1 VKTIYIFVLSL
12 LFFTGTI
19 ALAQQQGKA
28 IIQGRVY
35 NEKNNE
41 PLPFATIVIYGTTIG
56 SISDLDGNF
65 LFTGVDP
72 GFIRLQVSSV
82 GFETLVTEEFQATSA
97 RQSYIEIPMKEANIS
112 LSEVTVKASPFR
124 KQEES
129 PVSLKTIQISEIE
142 KNPGGNRDISKVLQ
156 SFPGVGGTVSF
167 RNDLIIRGGGPSENR
182 FYLDGIE
189 IPNLNHFSTQGASGG
204 AVGIINVDFIRQ
216 VQYYSGAFPASR
228 GNTLSS
234 VFEFNQFDGNKE
246 KLNFKG
252 SVGATDLALA
262 LNGPLSDNTTFFVSA
277 RRSYLQLLFAALQ
290 LPFLPTYN
298 DFQFKV
304 KTRIDL
310 KNEISFIGIGAIDN
324 SSLNLKANE
333 TPEQRYILEYL
344 PENIQWNYAI
354 GAVYKHY
361 QERGFY
367 TLVLSRNFLNNKSYK
382 YEQNNKELGINFD
395 YSSIESENKLRFEH
409 FSRTLNDYKIVYGIS
424 SEYAKYEN
432 NTRRKIFI
440 ADSSA
445 SFDYNSLLN
454 IIHYGSFFQVSR
466 AYFQQRLTLSAGTR
480 IDGSSYSTKMSN
492 PFRHFSPRLSVS
504 WQVGNKLFLNANTGR
519 YYQRPAYT
527 TFGYRD
533 ASGVLVNKENG
544 LTYISTNHFV
554 AGIEY
559 RASDKSI
566 ITIEGFYKKYGNYP
580 FSLIDSISL
589 ASKGGD
595 YGTFGDEPVK
605 SVSEGRS
612 YGFEIFSK
620 SSNIFGFNTTL
631 SYTFV
636 ISQFKDMDK
645 NLKPLSTYTSTSWDN
660 RHILFITSSRKFNR
674 NWFAGF
680 KWRFVGA
687 APYTE
692 YDTEKSSRKMA
703 WDAQGRAYL
712 DYNNFNKKRLKPFHQ
727 LDVRIDKEYYFKK
740 WSINLYIDIQ
750 NLYNNKSATPDYLV
764 REATFYGQTIENDPY
779 VDENGIERYKLI
791 RVPSDGQGTVLPTI
805 GLIIEF

>member
-1 VKTIYIFVLSL
+1 MKINYTVFLA
-12 LFFTGTI
+12 LFFSLI
-19 ALAQQQGKA
+19 SASAQQQGKA
-28 IIQGRVY
+28 IIEGRVF

-41 PLPFATIVIYGTTIG
+41 PLPFAIIIIYGTTIG

-65 LFTGVDP
+65 LFTGIEP

-82 GFETLVTEEFQATSA
+82 GFETHITEEFQATSA
-97 RQSYIEIPMKEANIS
+97 RRFYIEIPVKEASIS

-189 IPNLNHFSTQGASGG
+189 IPNLNHFATQGASGG
-204 AVGIINVDFIRQ
+204 AVGVINVDFIRQ

-234 VFEFNQFDGNKE
+234 VFEFSQFDGNKE
-246 KLNFKG
+246 KLKFKG
-252 SVGATDLALA
+252 AVGATDLALA
-262 LNGPLSDNTTFFVSA
+262 LNGPLAENTTFFVSA

-304 KTRIDL
+304 KSRL
-310 KNEISFIGIGAIDN
+310 NAKNEISFIGIGAIDY
-324 SSLNLKANE
+324 STLNLKADE

-344 PENIQWNYAI
+344 PENKQWNYAI
-354 GAVYKHY
+354 GAVYKHF
-361 QERGFY
+361 QEKGFY
-367 TLVLSRNFLNNKSYK
+367 TVVLSRNLINNSSYK
-382 YEQNNKELGINFD
+382 YEQNNTELGKTFD
-395 YSSIESENKLRFEH
+395 YSSGEAENKLRFEH
-409 FSRTLNDYKIVYGIS
+409 FSRTADDYKIVYGFS
-424 SEYAKYEN
+424 SEFAKYN
-432 NTRRKIFI
+432 NKTTRSIF
-440 ADSSA
+440 ANDTSVV
-445 SFDYNSLLN
+445 FNYNSELN
-454 IIHYGSFFQVSR
+454 LIHYGSFIQISR
-466 AYFQQRLTLSAGTR
+466 AYLQRRLTLSAGAR
-480 IDGSSYSTKMSN
+480 LDGTNYSAEMAN
-492 PFRHFSPRLSVS
+492 PLRHFSPRVSAS
-504 WQVGNKLFLNANTGR
+504 WQISNRFFLNANTGR

-533 ASGVLVNKENG
+533 ASGSLVNKENG
-544 LTYISTNHFV
+544 LTYIRADHIV

-559 RASDKSI
+559 RASEKSI
-566 ITIEGFYKKYGNYP
+566 ITVEGFYKKYDNYP
-580 FSLIDSISL
+580 FSLSDSISL

-595 YGTFGDEPVK
+595 YGTFGDEVVK
-605 SVSEGRS
+605 SVATGRS
-612 YGFEIFSK
+612 YGFEIYSK
-620 SSNIFGFNTTL
+620 TSDLFGFNTTI

-636 ISQFKDMDK
+636 ISQFRDLDN
-645 NLKPLSTYTSTSWDN
+645 NLRPLNTYTSTSWDN
-660 RHILFITSSRKFNR
+660 RHIFFITSSRRFSK

-692 YDTEKSSRKMA
+692 YDVNKSSIKAA
-703 WDAQGRAYL
+703 WDAQGRAYP
-712 DYNNFNKKRLKPFHQ
+712 DYANFNKFRLKPFHQ
-727 LDVRIDKEYYFKK
+727 LDVRVDKEYYFKK
-740 WSINLYIDIQ
+740 WSLNIYVDIQ
-750 NLYNNKSATPDYLV
+750 NLYNKKSATPDYLV
-764 REATFYGQTIENDPY
+764 REALYYGHAVENDPY
-779 VDENGIERYKLI
+779 VDDNGIERYRLV

-805 GLIIEF
+805 GIIIEF

>member
-1 VKTIYIFVLSL
+1 VKTIYIIVLL
-12 LFFTGTI
+12 VFFTLTNV
-19 ALAQQQGKA
+19 LAQQQGKA
-28 IIQGRVY
+28 TIEGRIF

-41 PLPFATIVIYGTTIG
+41 PLPFASIIIYGTTIG
-56 SISDLDGNF
+56 SISDLDGKF
-65 LFTGVDP
+65 LFTGVEP

-82 GFETLVTEEFQATSA
+82 GFETHITEEFQATSA
-97 RQSYIEIPMKEANIS
+97 RNIFIEIPMKEANIS

-216 VQYYSGAFPASR
+216 VQYYSGAFPANR

-246 KLNFKG
+246 KVNFKG

-262 LNGPLSDNTTFFVSA
+262 LDGPLSDNTTFIVSA
-277 RRSYLQLLFAALQ
+277 RRSYLQLLFVALQ

-298 DFQFKV
+298 DFQFKI
-304 KTRIDL
+304 KSRPDL
-310 KNEISFIGIGAIDN
+310 KNEISLIGIGAVDN
-324 SSLNLKANE
+324 SSLNLNANE

-344 PENIQWNYAI
+344 PENVQWNYAV

-382 YEQNNKELGINFD
+382 YLQNNKELGKTFD
-395 YSSIESENKLRFEH
+395 YSSTEAENKLRFEH
-409 FSRTLNDYKIVYGIS
+409 FSRTASDYKIVYGIS
-424 SEYAKYEN
+424 YEYVTYDN

-440 ADSSA
+440 SDSIVNT
-445 SFDYNSLLN
+445 DYNSALH
-454 IIHYGSFFQVSR
+454 IMHYGSFFQISR
-466 AYFQQRLTLSAGTR
+466 GYFNRKLTLSAGAR
-480 IDGSSYSTKMSN
+480 IDGSGYSSEMAN
-492 PFRHFSPRLSVS
+492 PLKHFSPRLSAS
-504 WQVGNKLFLNANTGR
+504 WQLSNKLFLNANTGR

-533 ASGVLVNKENG
+533 ASGILVNKKNG
-544 LTYISTNHFV
+544 LTYIRADHMV
-554 AGIEY
+554 AGLEY
-559 RASDKSI
+559 RASEQSI
-566 ITIEGFYKKYGNYP
+566 ITVEGFYKIYNNYP
-580 FSLIDSISL
+580 FSLNDSIAL

-605 SVSEGRS
+605 SVAEGRS
-612 YGFEIFSK
+612 YGFEIYSK
-620 SSNIFGFNTTL
+620 TSEIFGFSTTI
-631 SYTFV
+631 SYTLV
-636 ISQFKDMDK
+636 ISQFKDLDN
-645 NLKPLSTYTSTSWDN
+645 NLKPLDTYTSTSWDN
-660 RHILFITSSRKFNR
+660 RHIFFITSSRKFNR

-687 APYTE
+687 APYTR
-692 YDTEKSSRKMA
+692 YDVEKSSRKAA

-712 DYNNFNKKRLKPFHQ
+712 DYNNFNKYRLKPFHQ

-740 WSINLYIDIQ
+740 WSLNLYLDIQ

-764 REATFYGQTIENDPY
+764 REALFYGKTIENDPY
-779 VDENGIERYKLI
+779 IDENGIERYRLI
-791 RVPSDGQGTVLPTI
+791 EVSSDGQGTVLPTI
-805 GLIIEF
+805 GIIIEF

>member
-1 VKTIYIFVLSL
+1 MKTFYIFILAICL
-12 LFFTGTI
+12 TLTY
-19 ALAQQQGKA
+19 APAQQQGKA
-28 IIQGRVY
+28 IIEGRVF

-41 PLPFATIVIYGTTIG
+41 PLPFASIVIYGTTIG
-56 SISDLDGNF
+56 SISDLDGKF
-65 LFTGVDP
+65 LFTGIEP

-82 GFETLVTEEFQATSA
+82 GFETVITEEFQATSA
-97 RQSYIEIPMKEANIS
+97 RRFFIEIPLKEANIS

-129 PVSLKTIQISEIE
+129 PVSLRTIQISEIE

-189 IPNLNHFSTQGASGG
+189 IPNLNHFATQGASGG

-234 VFEFNQFDGNKE
+234 VFEFSQLDGNKE
-246 KLNFKG
+246 KLKFKG
-252 SVGATDLALA
+252 SVGATDLSLA
-262 LNGPLSDNTTFFVSA
+262 LNGPLAENTTFFVSA

-298 DFQFKV
+298 DFQFKI
-304 KTRIDL
+304 KSRIDL

-324 SSLNLKANE
+324 STLNLKANK

-344 PENIQWNYAI
+344 PENEQWNYAI

-361 QERGFY
+361 QEKGFY
-367 TLVLSRNFLNNKSYK
+367 TLVLSRNYLNNSSYK
-382 YEQNNKELGINFD
+382 YEQNNKELGKAFN
-395 YSSIESENKLRFEH
+395 YSSTEAENKLRFEH
-409 FSRTLNDYKIVYGIS
+409 FSRTADDYKIVYGFS
-424 SEYAKYEN
+424 SELAKYN
-432 NTRRKIFI
+432 NETSRKTF
-440 ADSSA
+440 ANDTSV
-445 SFDYNSLLN
+445 FFNYNSELN
-454 IIHYGSFFQVSR
+454 LIHYGSFFQISR
-466 AYFQQRLTLSAGTR
+466 AYFQRRLTLSAGAR
-480 IDGSSYSTKMSN
+480 IDGTDYSAHMAN
-492 PFRHFSPRLSVS
+492 PLRHFSPRFSAS
-504 WQVGNKLFLNANTGR
+504 WQISNRFFINSNTGR

-527 TFGYRD
+527 TLGYRD
-533 ASGVLVNKENG
+533 ASGVLVNKKNG
-544 LTYISTNHFV
+544 LTYIRADHIV

-566 ITIEGFYKKYGNYP
+566 ITVEGFYKKYNNYP
-580 FSLIDSISL
+580 FSLSDSISL

-595 YGTFGDEPVK
+595 YGTFGDEAVK
-605 SVSEGRS
+605 SVATGRS
-612 YGFEIFSK
+612 YGFEIYSK
-620 SSNIFGFNTTL
+620 TGDIFGFNTTF

-636 ISQFKDMDK
+636 ISQFRDLDN
-645 NLKPLSTYTSTSWDN
+645 NLNPLDTYTPTSWDN
-660 RHILFITSSRKFNR
+660 RHIFYITSSRKFNK
-674 NWFAGF
+674 NWFVGF

-692 YDTEKSSRKMA
+692 YDVDKSSIRAA

-712 DYNNFNKKRLKPFHQ
+712 DYANFNKFRLKPFHQ
-727 LDVRIDKEYYFKK
+727 LDVRVDKEYYFKK
-740 WSINLYIDIQ
+740 WSMNLYIDIQ
-750 NLYNNKSATPDYLV
+750 NLYNKKSATPDYLV
-764 REATFYGQTIENDPY
+764 REALFYGQAVENDPY
-779 VDENGIERYKLI
+779 IDENGIERYKLV

-805 GLIIEF
+805 GIIIEF